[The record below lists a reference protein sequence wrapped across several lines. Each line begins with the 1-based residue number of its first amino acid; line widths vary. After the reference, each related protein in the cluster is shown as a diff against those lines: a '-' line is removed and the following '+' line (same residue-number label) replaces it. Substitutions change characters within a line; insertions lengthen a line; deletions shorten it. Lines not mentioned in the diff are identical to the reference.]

1 MLPANLLLDRDLV
14 NVSQLKL
21 NYSLQTL
28 WFWEALIHSILHI
41 LNQPVDIE
49 DNSYKVSVMG
59 DVCCPKFSH
68 PFESFLWRKNAS
80 FAISR
85 HYRRFDVFVE
95 AEANKAASKFDNASM
110 ISRPASIPG
119 LGHLRMVSVGANAIC
134 SCYCWSTSLLKFAVV
149 KLAFSSFCLKGRLPA
164 RGYHRDVLERWP
176 SPPPPG
182 AIAVVHPPP
191 PVIVAAQPNVSTS
204 SSVTSPV
211 KKIPTKSGRERRSK
225 RHRKVILGCKDS
237 FR

>member
-1 MLPANLLLDRDLV
+1 MLQANLLLDRDLV

-49 DNSYKVSVMG
+49 GNSYKVSVMG

-68 PFESFLWRKNAS
+68 LFESFLWRKNES

-95 AEANKAASKFDNASM
+95 VEANKAAFKFDNASM
-110 ISRPASIPG
+110 ISRLTSI
-119 LGHLRMVSVGANAIC
+119 R
-134 SCYCWSTSLLKFAVV
+134 K
-149 KLAFSSFCLKGRLPA
+149 
-164 RGYHRDVLERWP
+164 GYHRDVLERWP

-204 SSVTSPV
+204 SFVTSPV
-211 KKIPTKSGRERRSK
+211 KKIPTKRGRERRSK
-225 RHRKVILGCKDS
+225 RHRKVIPGSKDS